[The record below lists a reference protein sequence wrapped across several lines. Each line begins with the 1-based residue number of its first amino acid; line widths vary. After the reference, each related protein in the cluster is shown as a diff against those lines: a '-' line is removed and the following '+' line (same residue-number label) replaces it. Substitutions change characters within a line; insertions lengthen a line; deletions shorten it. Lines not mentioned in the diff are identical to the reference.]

1 MLPKISL
8 TLLKAARNSIR
19 NATIH
24 NGCEIERG
32 FMQGFD
38 SGFEAG
44 VDFVMEYARMLD
56 AEAAVA
62 PAEIPKSEMS
72 REALY
77 RPKTKIPDDAVIRPL
92 DRNSLA

>member
-1 MLPKISL
+1 MIPKINL

-32 FMQGFD
+32 FAQGFD

-44 VDFVMEYARMLD
+44 VDFVMEYSRMLD
-56 AEAAVA
+56 SEAAVA
-62 PAEIPKSEMS
+62 PAEMPRSS
-72 REALY
+72 LTREQMY
-77 RPKTKIPDDAVIRPL
+77 RAKTPDDAAIL
-92 DRNSLA
+92 DRKSLA

>member
-1 MLPKISL
+1 MLPKINL
-8 TLLKAARNSIR
+8 TLLKAARNTIR
-19 NATIH
+19 NVTI

-62 PAEIPKSEMS
+62 PAEMPKSEMT
-72 REALY
+72 RAEMY
-77 RPKTKIPDDAVIRPL
+77 RPKTKIPDDAVMRPL

>member
-1 MLPKISL
+1 MIPKINL
-8 TLLKAARNSIR
+8 TMLRAARNSIR

-44 VDFVMEYARMLD
+44 VDFVMEYSRMLD
-56 AEAAVA
+56 MEAAVA
-62 PAEIPKSEMS
+62 PAETPKSEMT
-72 REALY
+72 RAQMY
-77 RPKTKIPDDAVIRPL
+77 HAKMPDDAAIAAIRDRKSL
-92 DRNSLA
+92 D

>member
-1 MLPKISL
+1 MIPKINL

-62 PAEIPKSEMS
+62 PAEMP
-72 REALY
+72 REAIY
-77 RPKTKIPDDAVIRPL
+77 RPKTKIPDDAVLRPD
-92 DRNSLA
+92 DRT

>member
-1 MLPKISL
+1 MIPKINL

-56 AEAAVA
+56 MEAAVA
-62 PAEIPKSEMS
+62 PAEMAKSEIP
-72 REALY
+72 REAIY
-77 RPKTKIPDDAVIRPL
+77 RPKTKMQDDAVIRPL

>member
-1 MLPKISL
+1 MLPKINL

-56 AEAAVA
+56 MEAAVA
-62 PAEIPKSEMS
+62 PAEMPKSEMT
-72 REALY
+72 RAEIY
-77 RPKTKIPDDAVIRPL
+77 RPKTKTPDDAVIRAL

>member
-1 MLPKISL
+1 MIPKINL
-8 TLLKAARNSIR
+8 TMLRAARNSIR

-44 VDFVMEYARMLD
+44 VDFVMEYSRMLD
-56 AEAAVA
+56 MEAAVA
-62 PAEIPKSEMS
+62 PAETPKSEMT
-72 REALY
+72 REQMY
-77 RPKTKIPDDAVIRPL
+77 RAKSKIPDDAVVRPL

>member
-1 MLPKISL
+1 MLPKINL
-8 TLLKAARNSIR
+8 TLLKAARNTIR
-19 NATIH
+19 NATI

-62 PAEIPKSEMS
+62 PAEMPKSEMT
-72 REALY
+72 RAEMY
-77 RPKTKIPDDAVIRPL
+77 RPKTKIPDDAVMRPL